1 MNQRF
6 SQIYIVKNEAYRFDA
21 PDDLIEW
28 FKEKTIEEASKQI
41 KGHWTFLKE
50 EWIKDKVVITVEKD
64 CGKNNFNFSKKK
76 VDHLT
81 LV

>member
-1 MNQRF
+1 MKQRF

-28 FKEKTIEEASKQI
+28 FKAKTIEKASKQI
-41 KGHWTFLKE
+41 KGHWTFSYLDWLK
-50 EWIKDKVVITVEKD
+50 DSVLITVEKD
-64 CGKNNFNFSKKK
+64 CGKNHLNFSKKK

>member
-1 MNQRF
+1 MKQRF

-28 FKEKTIEEASKQI
+28 FKEKTIEKASKQI

-64 CGKNNFNFSKKK
+64 CGKNGSDSRPKKSEE
-76 VDHLT
+76 LQ